1 MVLLSELYEH
11 YFRNSPPKNGPKWP
25 KRALFEHLRGSP
37 PTFRWS
43 TAMKFDMIK
52 HQMTIVL

>member
-11 YFRNSPPKNGPKWP
+11 YFRNSPPQKWP
-25 KRALFEHLRGSP
+25 KKAIFGRLRGSS